1 MLTYWF
7 TAINVPKLLSK
18 KKACENKN
26 LSGFLWPLRLALYH
40 SGTRGPFTLNTLEIP
55 MLSYLQNAYLLVC
68 HKRLKIMM
76 IYNFGP
82 FNYLH
87 EPKQYEY

>member
-1 MLTYWF
+1 MY
-7 TAINVPKLLSK
+7 NHKCSK
-18 KKACENKN
+18 AVEQKKACENKN